1 MSHHSEMTP
10 NGRDLDKARALAR
23 ILDTAVAVPGTKIRV
38 GLDAI
43 LGLVPGAG
51 DAVSAA
57 LSGYII
63 LAAARAGASKP
74 VLLRMVGNVVLDTL
88 IGAVPVVGDLFDV
101 AFRANARNVALL
113 ERHAADPTTVDR
125 GSRRLGIVIVAILL
139 LVILG
144 VVTLGFLL
152 ARALWQL
159 LTA

>member
-1 MSHHSEMTP
+1 MTP
-10 NGRDLDKARALAR
+10 NGRDLDNARALAR
-23 ILDTAVAVPGTKIRV
+23 ILDTAVGVPGTKIRV

-43 LGLVPGAG
+43 LGLIPGAG

-88 IGAVPVVGDLFDV
+88 IGSVPVVGDLFDV

-113 ERHAADPTTVDR
+113 ERHAVDPTTVDR
-125 GSRRLGIVIVAILL
+125 GSRRLGIVIVAILV
-139 LVILG
+139 LVLLG
-144 VVTLGFLL
+144 VITLGFLL
-152 ARALWQL
+152 ARMLWQL
-159 LTA
+159 LTG